1 MNIHAQANGAGQKP
15 YAEFDRFPIGSE
27 WRRGKMH
34 PLKNYDPYTNE
45 VIVEIPQADRDDAYA
60 AATRAQETWA
70 RELPSARGE
79 ILRRVTSR
87 ARGHDQAC
95 A

>member
-45 VIVEIPQADRDDAYA
+45 VIVEIPQADRDDAFA

-70 RELPSARGE
+70 RELPSAWRDFA
-79 ILRRVTSR
+79 
-87 ARGHDQAC
+87 ARDVQGPWS
-95 A
+95 